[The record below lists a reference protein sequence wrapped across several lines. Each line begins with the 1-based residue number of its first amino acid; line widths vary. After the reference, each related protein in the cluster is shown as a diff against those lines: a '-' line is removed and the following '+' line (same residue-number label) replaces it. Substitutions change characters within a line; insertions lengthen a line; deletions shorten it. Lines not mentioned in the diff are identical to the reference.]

1 MDVARE
7 GTQLKKNF
15 RSRNPQLRPA
25 LSESFRDKL
34 TLILTEIFR
43 LRRWDNCG
51 YDRCAAE
58 ATIMDDNSG
67 TDNCWNEI

>member
-1 MDVARE
+1 MRV
-7 GTQLKKNF
+7 Q
-15 RSRNPQLRPA
+15 
-25 LSESFRDKL
+25 SFRLNDIYSSKR
-34 TLILTEIFR
+34 T

-67 TDNCWNEI
+67 TDNC